1 MKWSE
6 MKRLA
11 MQYGWYK
18 YRSGAKHD
26 IYRHPDKKEQIQL
39 ERHSSQE
46 VRPGLMKKL
55 IKTITEN

>member
-1 MKWSE
+1 